1 MKISKTFYARN
12 RGEWRAWLEKN
23 HATESEIWLVY
34 YKQHTGKPRVAY
46 SDAVEEALCFGWI
59 DSNIQKIDDEKYA
72 QKFTPR
78 KSTSKWSALNKRR
91 VAKLKQEGK
100 MTEAGLAAL
109 NYEGTE
115 DDYGRTPE
123 RAAQDMVP
131 PSFFEQALKR
141 NRKAHDYFNSLAPS
155 YRRNYI
161 RWLGAAKTDE
171 TRAKRVKEA
180 IALLAE
186 HQKLGMR

>member
-12 RGEWRAWLEKN
+12 REEWRAWLEKN

-46 SDAVEEALCFGWI
+46 NDAVEEALCFGWI

-100 MTEAGLAAL
+100 MTEAGLAVL
-109 NYEGTE
+109 NNEGTE

-161 RWLGAAKTDE
+161 RWLSAAKTE
-171 TRAKRVKEA
+171 ATRIKRVKEA

-186 HQKLGMR
+186 NQKLGMR

>member
-23 HATESEIWLVY
+23 HATEGEIWLVFF
-34 YKQHTGKPRVAY
+34 KKHTGKPSVAY
-46 SDAVEEALCFGWI
+46 GEAVEEALCFGWI
-59 DSNIQKIDDEKYA
+59 DGLIQRIDDDQYA
-72 QKFTPR
+72 YKFTPR
-78 KSTSKWSALNKRR
+78 KPSSKWSALNKQRA
-91 VAKLKQEGK
+91 AKLKQEGK
-100 MTEAGLAAL
+100 MTKAGLATL

-123 RAAQDMVP
+123 RAAQDLVP

-161 RWLGAAKTDE
+161 RWLNVAKTKE
-171 TRAKRVKEA
+171 TRSKRVNEA
-180 IALLAE
+180 ITLLAE
-186 HQKLGMR
+186 TKKLGMK